1 MTTFRLFTLASVAA
15 LLPAED
21 STRLTGPTSGLLFDA
36 PSRAIRVVMGVPG
49 AAYLGAALASDLDN
63 GSVSPNGR
71 LAVTISAG
79 AASLI
84 NVADGPPPLD
94 NTRFSFATGCEGAV
108 AWNADSSAVA
118 LNCAEGARLYRIA
131 GGNVE
136 RLELAQF
143 AAAKALAVDASGTAV
158 FAASAN
164 GIYRIDADSARLLA
178 SVENSSSLALAGKTL
193 YAIDRAGK
201 QVVAI
206 ENLDASASLR
216 MVVGAGQGLE
226 NPLAVGISADGAML
240 YVAEGG
246 ESKSLRVFNARTAEP
261 VARLELDF
269 DPGRVDALGNGLFLL
284 NARKE
289 AADTLHVL
297 DARQLAVYFIPAQDL
312 GSFANL
318 ED

>member
-1 MTTFRLFTLASVAA
+1 MLRKTTFRLFTLASVAV

-71 LAVTISAG
+71 LAVAMSAG

-84 NVADGPPPLD
+84 NVTDGSRSSLG
-94 NTRFSFATGCEGAV
+94 SGCDGAI
-108 AWNADSSAVA
+108 AWNADSSAMAV
-118 LNCAEGARLYRIA
+118 NCSDGARLYRIA
-131 GGNVE
+131 GGNAE
-136 RLELAQF
+136 RLELAHF

-158 FAASAN
+158 FAAAAN

-178 SVENSSSLALAGKTL
+178 SVENSSGLALAGKTL
-193 YAIDRAGK
+193 YAVDRAGK
-201 QVVAI
+201 QVVAL

-216 MVVGAGQGLE
+216 MVAGAGQGLE
-226 NPLAVGISADGAML
+226 DPLAVGVSADGARL
-240 YVAEGG
+240 YVADGG
-246 ESKSLRVFNARTAEP
+246 ESKSLRVFDARTAEM
-261 VARLELDF
+261 VVRLELDF

-312 GSFANL
+312 GSVANL

>member
-1 MTTFRLFTLASVAA
+1 MFRMMTTLRLFTLAWVAV
-15 LLPAED
+15 LLPAQE
-21 STRLTGPTSGLLFDA
+21 STRLAGPTSGLLFDA

-49 AAYLGAALASDLDN
+49 AAYLGAALAGDLDH

-71 LAVTISAG
+71 LAVAVSAG

-84 NVADGPPPLD
+84 NVADGAKSPLG
-94 NTRFSFATGCEGAV
+94 SGCEGAI

-118 LNCAEGARLYRIA
+118 MICSDGARLYRLA
-131 GGNVE
+131 GGNAE
-136 RLELAQF
+136 RLELSPF
-143 AAAKALAVDASGTAV
+143 AEAKALAVDASGTAV
-158 FAASAN
+158 FAARLS

-178 SVENSSSLALAGKTL
+178 PVEDSSSLALAGKTL

-216 MVVGAGQGLE
+216 TVAGAGQGLE
-226 NPLAVGISADGAML
+226 DPLAVGVSADGAMI

-246 ESKSLRVFNARTAEP
+246 ESKSLRVFNARTAQM

-284 NARKE
+284 NARKD

-312 GSFANL
+312 GSVANL